1 MVRSARRGPAD
12 EAGVATLA
20 AVAVLPAVI
29 LLVSA
34 VAQFV
39 VYYHAANLATAAAAD
54 ALRAAQLADGSEE
67 EARDRGQALLADA
80 APGLVLDPVVTVRRD
95 AAAGRATA
103 EVHGRAPR
111 LVPVVPLGLE
121 AVATGPVEA
130 FEGGG

>member
-1 MVRSARRGPAD
+1 MLRLRPAGRLRAD
-12 EAGVATLA
+12 EAGAATLA
-20 AVAVLPAVI
+20 AVLVLPAVI

-54 ALRAAQLADGSEE
+54 ALRAAQLADGSVE
-67 EARDRGQALLADA
+67 EARARGQALLADA
-80 APGLVLDPVVTVRRD
+80 APGLVLDPVGTVRRD
-95 AAAGRATA
+95 PAAGRAIA

-121 AVATGPVEA
+121 AVATGPV
-130 FEGGG
+130 